1 MPSDL
6 ACPDP
11 ETLRRFSLGQVTGS
25 QADSLSQHIRQCS
38 ACTEA
43 LRVLQNGSLRPLTAT
58 GGSILSS
65 GGRTAGFEQSEGGGI
80 SSLLPTGTD
89 TADQLGIV
97 RPSAPT
103 IKMSSE
109 GTFDF

>member
-58 GGSILSS
+58 VGPASRAGPVPLGSRDLP
-65 GGRTAGFEQSEGGGI
+65 GRTAGYEQSEGGGI

-97 RPSAPT
+97 RP
-103 IKMSSE
+103 
-109 GTFDF
+109 